1 MVTFEEKDFKL
12 WTVFRMGTKQHISAK
27 EFELV
32 CELHAK
38 YYKHSF
44 YKPCTCSPKTV
55 NRWIKDLN
63 VIWDNGT
70 EEDS

>member
-1 MVTFEEKDFKL
+1 MVTFEETDFKL

-32 CELHAK
+32 CKLHAK
-38 YYKHSF
+38 YYKHRF

-70 EEDS
+70 EKDS

>member
-1 MVTFEEKDFKL
+1 MVEFEKEDRID
-12 WTVFRMGTKQHISAK
+12 WAEFRLGNKQHISAI

-32 CELHAK
+32 CKLHSK

-44 YKPCTCSPKTV
+44 YKPCTCSPKTI

-63 VIWDNGT
+63 IIWDNGNKK
-70 EEDS
+70 D

>member
-1 MVTFEEKDFKL
+1 MVTFEETDFRL

-32 CELHAK
+32 CKLHAK

-70 EEDS
+70 EKNS

>member
-1 MVTFEEKDFKL
+1 MVEFEKEDRID
-12 WTVFRMGTKQHISAK
+12 WGEFRLGNKQHISAI

-32 CELHAK
+32 CQLHSK

-44 YKPCTCSPKTV
+44 YKPCTCSPKTI

-63 VIWDNGT
+63 IIWDNGNKK
-70 EEDS
+70 D